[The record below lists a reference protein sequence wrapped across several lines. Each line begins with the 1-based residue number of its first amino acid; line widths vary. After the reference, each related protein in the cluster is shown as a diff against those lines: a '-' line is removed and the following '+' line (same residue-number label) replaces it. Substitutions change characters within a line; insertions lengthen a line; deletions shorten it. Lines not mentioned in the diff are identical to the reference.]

1 MPSLIS
7 TFLQVLPVFL
17 LVGVGYGLGRIGL
30 LRPRVAAVL
39 SRLVFYVFLP
49 PLMFLGIAETRLSE
63 SFEPD
68 VILWSLAA
76 VTVFSIVV
84 FVTAGPFLA
93 PAQRGV
99 LTQGASRSN
108 LAFVGLA
115 ILLSLYG
122 EGILGKAAVFIAF
135 QAFLINLLTV
145 FFLLIP
151 HYSLRDPA
159 NWKRI
164 GLQLVLNPIVLGCAS
179 GMAFSASGWQL
190 APLWKTVLKD
200 LAAPTL
206 PLALLTVGATL
217 KDSAL
222 RYRTGLVALAAFL
235 KLGLLP
241 GLVWFLLK
249 LAQVPT
255 PSLVMAVVLLGSPT
269 AVTSYIM
276 AREMQGD
283 HALASSIILATTVL
297 APATMTVWIELLS

>member
-1 MPSLIS
+1 MPSLLR

-17 LVGVGYGLGRIGL
+17 LVGIGYGLGRIGV
-30 LRPRVAAVL
+30 LRPRTAGVL

-63 SFEPD
+63 SFEPG
-68 VILWSLAA
+68 VIFWSLAA
-76 VTVFSIVV
+76 VTVFSIAV
-84 FVTAGPFLA
+84 FLATGPWLA

-115 ILLSLYG
+115 ILLNLYG

-145 FFLLIP
+145 FFLLVP
-151 HYSLRDPA
+151 HYSLKDPA
-159 NWKRI
+159 NWRRI
-164 GLQLVLNPIVLGCAS
+164 GTQLVLNPIVLGCAV
-179 GMAFSASGWQL
+179 GMAFSASGCHL
-190 APLWKTVLKD
+190 PPLWKTVLKD

-222 RYRTGLVALAAFL
+222 RYRTSLVALAAFL

-241 GLVWFLLK
+241 GLVWLLLR
-249 LAQVPT
+249 LAGAESS
-255 PSLVMAVVLLGSPT
+255 SLVMAVVLLGSPT

-297 APATMTVWIELLS
+297 SPVTLTVWIELLS

>member
-1 MPSLIS
+1 MASLLR

-17 LVGVGYGLGRIGL
+17 LVGIGYGLGRIGV
-30 LRPRVAAVL
+30 LRPRTAGVL

-63 SFEPD
+63 SFEPE

-76 VTVFSIVV
+76 VTVFSTVV
-84 FVTAGPFLA
+84 FVAAGPCLG

-135 QAFLINLLTV
+135 QAFLINFLTV

-151 HYSLRDPA
+151 HYSLKDPA

-164 GLQLVLNPIVLGCAS
+164 GAQLVLNPIVLGCAL
-179 GMAFSASGWQL
+179 GMAFSASGWHL
-190 APLWKTVLKD
+190 APMWKTVLKD

-222 RYRTGLVALAAFL
+222 RYRTSLVALAAFL

-241 GLVWFLLK
+241 GLVWLLLR
-249 LAQVPT
+249 LAGVQN
-255 PSLVMAVVLLGSPT
+255 PSLLMAVILLGSPT

-297 APATMTVWIELLS
+297 APATLTVWIELLS

>member
-1 MPSLIS
+1 MASLLR

-17 LVGVGYGLGRIGL
+17 LVGIGYGLGRMGV
-30 LRPRVAAVL
+30 LRPKTAGVL

-63 SFEPD
+63 SFEPA

-84 FVTAGPFLA
+84 FVAAGPCLG

-151 HYSLRDPA
+151 HYSLKDPA

-164 GLQLVLNPIVLGCAS
+164 GTQLVLNPIVLGCAL
-179 GMAFSASGWQL
+179 GMAFSASGWHL
-190 APLWKTVLKD
+190 APIWRTVLKD

-222 RYRTGLVALAAFL
+222 RYRTSLVILAAFL

-241 GLVWFLLK
+241 GLVWLLLR
-249 LAQVPT
+249 LAGVQN
-255 PSLVMAVVLLGSPT
+255 PSLLMAVILLGSPT

-297 APATMTVWIELLS
+297 APATLTVWIELLS